1 MSCYSVYIIS
11 HFRIVFRLDAVS
23 ILNDQ
28 YIQFRV
34 DKTGEVEW
42 ELPRI
47 FVTHC
52 SVDVQYF
59 PFDTQKC
66 IVEITSWAYA
76 IEELHI
82 TPLHTVVQTEDMS

>member
-11 HFRIVFRLDAVS
+11 HFRIFFRLDAVS

-28 YIQFRV
+28 YLQFRV
-34 DKTGEVEW
+34 YKTGEVEW

-66 IVEITSWAYA
+66 IVELTSWAYA

>member
-1 MSCYSVYIIS
+1 MLYQV
-11 HFRIVFRLDAVS
+11 HLANKGV
-23 ILNDQ
+23 
-28 YIQFRV
+28 
-34 DKTGEVEW
+34 VEW

>member
-1 MSCYSVYIIS
+1 M
-11 HFRIVFRLDAVS
+11 
-23 ILNDQ
+23 NDLP
-28 YIQFRV
+28 
-34 DKTGEVEW
+34 KTGEVEW

-66 IVEITSWAYA
+66 IVEIISWANP
-76 IEELHI
+76 
-82 TPLHTVVQTEDMS
+82 TT